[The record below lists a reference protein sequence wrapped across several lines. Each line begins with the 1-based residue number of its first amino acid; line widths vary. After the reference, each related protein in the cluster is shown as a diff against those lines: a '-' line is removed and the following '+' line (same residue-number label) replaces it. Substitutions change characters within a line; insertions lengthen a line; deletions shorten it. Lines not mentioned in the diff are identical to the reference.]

1 MSLMLPLIL
10 AVQLL
15 VPTKNKG
22 PQDATITAERIDLDR
37 DAGVVMFEEKVHIN
51 YAKEYD
57 LCADQLFVFLENTNE
72 LTRVV
77 AIGNVSVTNDTK
89 VGSCNM
95 AKFTKKTGQ
104 LELYGES
111 EENPALLIDGI
122 SDNKLYGGV
131 IRFWLDSEQ
140 IEIEKSKIEINQ
152 NSMKEVK
159 L

>member
-1 MSLMLPLIL
+1 MMLPLIL

-15 VPTKNKG
+15 APTKDKG
-22 PQDATITAERIDLDR
+22 PQDATITAGRIDLDR
-37 DAGVVMFEEKVHIN
+37 DAGVVMFENKVHIN

-72 LTRVV
+72 LARVV

-89 VGSCNM
+89 VGLCNM

-111 EENPALLIDGI
+111 EKYPALLIDGI

-131 IRFWLDSEQ
+131 IRFWLGSEQ
-140 IEIEKSKIEINQ
+140 IEVEKSKIEINQ
-152 NSMKEVK
+152 NSMKEIK

>member
-1 MSLMLPLIL
+1 MFPLIL

-15 VPTKNKG
+15 VPTKDKG

-37 DAGVVMFEEKVHIN
+37 DAGVVMFEDKVHIN

-57 LCADQLFVFLENTNE
+57 LCAEQLFVFLENTNE

-89 VGSCNM
+89 VGECHM
-95 AKFTKKTGQ
+95 AKFTRKTGQ
-104 LELYGES
+104 LELYGDG
-111 EENPALLIDGI
+111 EEKMALLIDGI
-122 SDNKLYGGV
+122 SGNKLYGGV

-140 IEIEKSKIEINQ
+140 IEVEKSKIEINQ

>member
-1 MSLMLPLIL
+1 MSLLLPLLL

-15 VPTKNKG
+15 VPTKDKG
-22 PQDATITAERIDLDR
+22 PQDATITAVRIDLDR
-37 DAGVVMFEEKVHIN
+37 DAGVVMFEDKVHIN

-77 AIGNVSVTNDTK
+77 AIGNVSVTNDSK
-89 VGSCNM
+89 VGSCHM
-95 AKFTKKTGQ
+95 AKFTRKTGQ
-104 LELYGES
+104 LELYGDG
-111 EENPALLIDGI
+111 EERKALLIDGI

-140 IEIEKSKIEINQ
+140 IEVEKSKIEINQ

>member
-15 VPTKNKG
+15 VPTKDKG

-37 DAGVVMFEEKVHIN
+37 DAGVVMFEDKVHIN

-89 VGSCNM
+89 VGACHM
-95 AKFTKKTGQ
+95 AKFTRKSGQ
-104 LELYGES
+104 LELYGDG
-111 EENPALLIDGI
+111 EEKKALLIDGI

-131 IRFWLDSEQ
+131 IRFWLGSEQ
-140 IEIEKSKIEINQ
+140 IEVEKSKIEINQ
-152 NSMKEVK
+152 NSMKEIK